1 MASFV
6 PDDFVVPIDFEGPGF
21 RLEPLGPEHNERDH
35 DAWMSSIEHI
45 RTTPGFPDPNDDWP
59 APMSLEDN
67 LADMVMHQR
76 HFETRRGF
84 TYSIVDGDEVVG
96 CVYLYP
102 SREDLVD
109 AEISSWVTVARADL
123 DEIVWRT
130 LNEWLEADWPF
141 GTVRDHPRV
150 ST

>member
-35 DAWMSSIEHI
+35 AAWMSSIEHI
-45 RTTPGFPDPNDDWP
+45 RTTPGFPDPDDDWP

-67 LADMVMHQR
+67 LADMVKHQR
-76 HFETRRGF
+76 HFETRQGI
-84 TYSIVDGDEVVG
+84 TYTILDGDEVVG

-102 SREDLVD
+102 SREDHVD
-109 AEISSWVTVARADL
+109 AEISYWVTAARADL
-123 DEIVWRT
+123 DDIEWRT
-130 LNEWLEADWPF
+130 LNDWLEADWPF
-141 GTVRDHPRV
+141 GTVRDHPHV